1 MQEYTGDE
9 WKKNMEEIIREIRK
23 DLYVGNGRPGM
34 TYRMA
39 SVEKDIEGI
48 REREE
53 HRSRKLDRIE
63 AAVLTG
69 IVLMIL
75 NLIATHL
82 K

>member
-1 MQEYTGDE
+1 MPEHYEDGWRKT
-9 WKKNMEEIIREIRK
+9 MEETIREIRK

-48 REREE
+48 HEREE
-53 HRSRKLDRIE
+53 RRSRKLDRIE
-63 AAVLTG
+63 AGILAG

-75 NLIATHL
+75 NLIATHW